1 MGIVQNLRGK
11 VRGREDESC
20 EIESAAWRNLLRVR
34 VRWRRVAFW
43 FSALDRHL
51 ESSSRKINNARSET
65 SQNDLKETTG
75 VPVFFCENSSH
86 SSNTNW
92 TILTLQ
98 RKYNL
103 FETVF
108 FLQKVDKEIYLFIF
122 NIPLSKCKFFLSFT
136 RMTSLRR
143 RISNFLNETHENM
156 FLNDIY

>member
-34 VRWRRVAFW
+34 ARWRRVAFW

-75 VPVFFCENSSH
+75 VFFCENSSH
-86 SSNTNW
+86 SLNTNW

-103 FETVF
+103 FVF
-108 FLQKVDKEIYLFIF
+108 FLQKVDKEI
-122 NIPLSKCKFFLSFT
+122 S
-136 RMTSLRR
+136 
-143 RISNFLNETHENM
+143 
-156 FLNDIY
+156 IYI

>member
-65 SQNDLKETTG
+65 SQNSKRPREFQFSFVKTRHTVRIQTG
-75 VPVFFCENSSH
+75 QF
-86 SSNTNW
+86 
-92 TILTLQ
+92 
-98 RKYNL
+98 
-103 FETVF
+103 
-108 FLQKVDKEIYLFIF
+108 
-122 NIPLSKCKFFLSFT
+122 
-136 RMTSLRR
+136 
-143 RISNFLNETHENM
+143 
-156 FLNDIY
+156 